1 MSLCANG
8 MSRSFF
14 CAKSSRAAPTKVTA
28 FRSRASPACLKKSSI
43 APKKFLPT
51 WRVPAAL
58 RQNQSGEEENRP
70 NRCRNPK
77 SRRWTCY
84 KRESLRGPARVTTF
98 ARDDA
103 CTCFCDKLCCKYG
116 RENRE
121 GTERIAARALAQG
134 GGRH

>member
-51 WRVPAAL
+51 WRVPVAL

-77 SRRWTCY
+77 SHRWTCY
-84 KRESLRGPARVTTF
+84 KRESLRGPARVATF
-98 ARDDA
+98 GRGDA
-103 CTCFCDKLCCKYG
+103 CTWFCDKLCCKYG

-121 GTERIAARALAQG
+121 GIERRAAGSLAQSRRG
-134 GGRH
+134 H